1 MADKDY
7 KVQVGVEAKADT
19 RGLDQVNK
27 GLDKVRKTA
36 HQVNEELGDKEVA
49 TNLEEVTDAAE
60 ETADALDKTSDAAE
74 GVQEAV
80 SQVGQEAKT
89 TGNEMDK
96 AGSKGEEAGRKMERG
111 ARRAASGL
119 GNLKSKVQATFNIPT
134 ELEAAYNRGVAWGKA
149 ILDAWDKYIEG
160 VDKAA
165 VKRARELKDRLA
177 TEAATREQAYTDAL
191 TNAKRERIYD
201 EEQRRITAIND
212 LYTQRLQLIGQLA
225 VNRTAEVDHVEALRQ
240 KELELQRTIVKT
252 REIRGEIS
260 KETAAAL
267 MADLDASE
275 AKSAAKSRE
284 DRQQIMLDAAIQAR
298 DETAKQVAQIK
309 AEQEQAAKSP
319 YAGVTPDGYR
329 TLKRR
334 EEVLDKAHQ
343 EAKDLLP
350 QKQKLEQEKQRL
362 EKSISLLEKT
372 QELNKQQRMN
382 PLLGAENAIY
392 ETERRLQ
399 ADRARLERINK
410 ELGTANIAIAKD
422 KSQQAERQLV
432 EDKIDAIEDY
442 YRTSNPLKSYSA
454 NNDGAEK
461 MKNDIAADIAAQEA
475 KQKDIKDRL
484 KEKEN
489 SSSWTRPTSLLS
501 SRYCSTSVRST
512 PRRLPSPPPRRIRP
526 APWLPTSVGKRT
538 SPNWPASARASRSAG
553 ASTTTSSLPARITR
567 SVRLPGSS
575 GC

>member
-36 HQVNEELGDKEVA
+36 RQVNDELGGNEVA
-49 TNLEEVTDAAE
+49 TNLEEVTEAAE
-60 ETADALDKTSDAAE
+60 ETAEALDKTSDAAE
-74 GVQEAV
+74 GVQDAV
-80 SQVGQEAKT
+80 SQVGQEART

-149 ILDAWDKYIEG
+149 ILEGWNKYIEG
-160 VDKAA
+160 VDKQA

-212 LYTQRLQLIGQLA
+212 LYTQRIQLIGQLA
-225 VNRTAEVDHVEALRQ
+225 VNRTAEVDHVESLRQ

-252 REIRGEIS
+252 REIRGEIT

-267 MADLDASE
+267 MADLDDSE
-275 AKSAAKSRE
+275 ARSAAKSRE
-284 DRQQIMLDAAIQAR
+284 DRQQIMLEAAIQAR

-382 PLLGAENAIY
+382 PLLGAENAVY
-392 ETERRLQ
+392 ET
-399 ADRARLERINK
+399 DRKIQETKAHLARINK
-410 ELGTANIAIAKD
+410 EAAAADIAIAKD
-422 KSQQAERQLV
+422 KAQQAERQIV
-432 EDKIDAIEDY
+432 GDKIAAIEDH
-442 YRTSNPLKSYSA
+442 YRASNPLVHYDQDNAGNMQMTEDISNAIKA
-454 NNDGAEK
+454 HNDT
-461 MKNDIAADIAAQEA
+461 Q
-475 KQKDIKDRL
+475 
-484 KEKEN
+484 
-489 SSSWTRPTSLLS
+489 
-501 SRYCSTSVRST
+501 
-512 PRRLPSPPPRRIRP
+512 
-526 APWLPTSVGKRT
+526 
-538 SPNWPASARASRSAG
+538 G
-553 ASTTTSSLPARITR
+553 AS
-567 SVRLPGSS
+567 
-575 GC
+575 